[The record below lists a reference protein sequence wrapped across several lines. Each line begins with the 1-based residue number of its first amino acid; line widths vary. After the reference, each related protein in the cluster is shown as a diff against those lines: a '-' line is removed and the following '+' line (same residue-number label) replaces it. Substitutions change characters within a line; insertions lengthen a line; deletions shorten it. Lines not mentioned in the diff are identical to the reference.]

1 MENKHHKGYKLVAF
15 ALFFFLFSFY
25 LASAVSL
32 TELETTTL
40 TNARGTASLTF
51 NPEGTKLFAIDN
63 YHGAK
68 PNFISQ
74 YGLNT
79 AFNLSTLYY
88 FNSTN
93 LSVFLPDIPCNGP
106 GNFTANYSNYWIMTS
121 YITRDG
127 NDLYIVVAV
136 NGNVEQNDFGY
147 HTRDTGI
154 IHFTMNS
161 FDLSTLAYSDN
172 YYMPGGVG
180 SLFPGSDGTYYTS
193 PNVRGVYVSDD
204 GSYLV
209 ISGVWYSYTPP
220 INSQYPRFF
229 SFNMTTPYS
238 TIGMTNISNYIGSQ
252 PFAFGRLGYSSYA
265 SYYNLWVSPDNNIM
279 AMIERDVRQGAYSTY
294 ISVRT
299 TNNGSEQLIQNE
311 NREGMTI
318 TSSFGN
324 TYLFNQNGG
333 TLYKYSL
340 NDINLADNLT
350 IIITPGQE
358 VIMGVTSG
366 LIGLFPDYRALTL
379 GQRLGIVFIVL
390 LFTALIILF
399 ASAQLSR
406 DGLHSLVIYII
417 LILLVIEFLFF
428 TAISYIPLSW
438 IITLILGALTLSYF
452 RLRSGGS

>member
-1 MENKHHKGYKLVAF
+1 
-15 ALFFFLFSFY
+15 
-25 LASAVSL
+25 
-32 TELETTTL
+32 
-40 TNARGTASLTF
+40 
-51 NPEGTKLFAIDN
+51 
-63 YHGAK
+63 
-68 PNFISQ
+68 
-74 YGLNT
+74 
-79 AFNLSTLYY
+79 
-88 FNSTN
+88 
-93 LSVFLPDIPCNGP
+93 
-106 GNFTANYSNYWIMTS
+106 
-121 YITRDG
+121 
-127 NDLYIVVAV
+127 VAV

-154 IHFTMNS
+154 IHFTINS
-161 FDLSTLAYSDN
+161 FDLSTIAYSDN

-279 AMIERDVRQGAYSTY
+279 AMIERDVKQGAYSTY

-350 IIITPGQE
+350 TTITPGQE
-358 VIMGVTSG
+358 VITGFTSG

-379 GQRLGIVFIVL
+379 GERLGIVFIVL

-417 LILLVIEFLFF
+417 LILLVVEFLFF

-438 IITLILGALTLSYF
+438 IIILILGALTLSYF